1 MVSPNVFLKL
11 NIGFSAIIGFSII
24 ILNSKNLCRLSN
36 NIIGLFF
43 VLFSV
48 YNIIILKQKSQPKLK
63 KDILKINGLLYIF
76 IMLFL
81 LINLRTTSNFKEIIT
96 SLVLALFGL
105 CVNYMGFKITKE
117 TGV

>member
-24 ILNSKNLCRLSN
+24 ILNNKNLCRLSN

-63 KDILKINGLLYIF
+63 KDILKINSLLYIF
-76 IMLFL
+76 VMLFL
-81 LINLRTTSNFKEIIT
+81 LINLRTTNYIKEIIT
-96 SLVLALFGL
+96 SLVLTLFGL
-105 CVNYMGFKITKE
+105 CVNYIGFKITKE